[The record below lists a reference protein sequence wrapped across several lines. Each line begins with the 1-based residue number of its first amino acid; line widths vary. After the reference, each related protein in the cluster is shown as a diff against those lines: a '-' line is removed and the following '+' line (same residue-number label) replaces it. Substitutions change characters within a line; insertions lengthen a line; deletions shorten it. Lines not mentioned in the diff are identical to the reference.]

1 MSSIAILK
9 RAIRWQPMRP
19 AGGPRCD
26 NCKSAQWIRPHDKY
40 PDIKCNPYGFY
51 TRSHATC
58 ERHQPKEP
66 T

>member
-1 MSSIAILK
+1 MSSIAIVK
-9 RAIRWQPMRP
+9 RAIRWRPMRP

-26 NCKSAQWIRPHDKY
+26 NCKAARWERLMGSQSALQCTQHH
-40 PDIKCNPYGFY
+40 FY

-66 T
+66 A